1 MIQVLADAAPMT
13 SAGKIITYVMFPL
26 LVGLTLAA
34 VIGGAKAWLNG
45 RARDTATAVREAGL
59 NAQLET
65 HAAALKLLVDS
76 VNPPGG
82 VSLAATMARIDAEAR
97 ATRDRLTD
105 HIRQSEAFTRTVE
118 ERFNGRQSS

>member
-13 SAGKIITYVMFPL
+13 SAGKIITFVMFPL

-34 VIGGAKAWLNG
+34 VVGGARAWFNG

-65 HAAALKLLVDS
+65 HAAALKLLVDA

-97 ATRDRLTD
+97 ADRDRLAD
-105 HIRQSEAFTRTVE
+105 HIRQTEAMARAIE
-118 ERFNGRQSS
+118 DRFNGRPV